1 MENRK
6 KIHQT
11 RSSRHH
17 NDEYEYV
24 FVTAGKGREY
34 FMKLQLAL
42 DLVDIPGA
50 IEVVKEVQDHVDVV
64 EIGTPVVI
72 NEGLKAVKEV
82 KAAFPNMT
90 ILADL
95 KIMDAAGYEVSQAA
109 AAGADIITI
118 LGTAEDE
125 SIKGAVEEAKK
136 QGKQILADMI
146 AVKDIAGRAK
156 ELDELGV
163 DYICVHTGYDLQAVG
178 KNSFEDLA
186 TIKSVVK
193 NAKTA
198 IAGGIKLET
207 LPEVIKERPDLVI
220 VGGGITSKED
230 KKAAA
235 AKMQELIQQSLVV
248 QQA

>member
-1 MENRK
+1 
-6 KIHQT
+6 
-11 RSSRHH
+11 
-17 NDEYEYV
+17 
-24 FVTAGKGREY
+24 
-34 FMKLQLAL
+34 MKLQLAL

-50 IEVVKEVQDHVDVV
+50 IEVVKEVEEYIDVV

-82 KAAFPNMT
+82 KTAFPNLT
-90 ILADL
+90 VLADL
-95 KIMDAAGYEVSQAA
+95 KIMDAAGYEVSQAS

-118 LGTAEDE
+118 LGAAEDE

-146 AVKDIAGRAK
+146 AVKDIAARAK

-193 NAKTA
+193 NTKTA

-207 LPEVIKERPDLVI
+207 LPEVIKQQPDLVI
-220 VGGGITSKED
+220 VGGGITSQED

-235 AKMQELIQQSLVV
+235 REMQELLKQG
-248 QQA
+248 